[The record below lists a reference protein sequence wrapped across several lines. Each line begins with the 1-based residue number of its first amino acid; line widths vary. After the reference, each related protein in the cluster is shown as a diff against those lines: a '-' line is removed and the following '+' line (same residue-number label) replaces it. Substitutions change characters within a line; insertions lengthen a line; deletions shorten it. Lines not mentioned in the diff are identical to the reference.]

1 MEESGDNLGG
11 METESCLQL
20 WFSNFYQN
28 QNPKDLLKHRLRGVP
43 PPDSDLVGLEWARE
57 FASLTRSR
65 VMLLLRPCFEN
76 HCSRKIH

>member
-28 QNPKDLLKHRLRGVP
+28 QNPKGLLKHRLCGVP

-65 VMLLLRPCFEN
+65 VMLLPRPCFEN
-76 HCSRKIH
+76 HCSRKK